1 MGETVKIDDLM
12 VQSGVKF
19 GTSGARGLADD
30 MTDRVCYAY
39 TAAFIQYLEETGE
52 LKKSGGIAVGGD
64 LRSSTERIMTAAARA
79 ISDKGYVPQCCG
91 RLPAP
96 ALANYGLIKEYL
108 R

>member
-1 MGETVKIDDLM
+1 MGETVKISDLM

-52 LKKSGGIAVGGD
+52 LKG
-64 LRSSTERIMTAAARA
+64 ERDYCRW
-79 ISDKGYVPQCCG
+79 
-91 RLPAP
+91 RRP
-96 ALANYGLIKEYL
+96 ALKHRAHHDGSGQGHFG
-108 R
+108 

>member
-1 MGETVKIDDLM
+1 VIIKQFRGLRVKKAILRGRKLMGETVSISDLM

-52 LKKSGGIAVGGD
+52 LKGGGV
-64 LRSSTERIMTAAARA
+64 S
-79 ISDKGYVPQCCG
+79 Q
-91 RLPAP
+91 
-96 ALANYGLIKEYL
+96 
-108 R
+108 